1 MSSGARRPFDNLF
14 GAPDGTVALSDAD
27 WRRIQRRAERLAQR
41 GEQPPGIAG
50 VRDRARQQS
59 ELATEIGDALRAR
72 NVVLAQALIREGA
85 AVFGHDAMLAAV
97 EAQAS
102 ADHMEAMEAV
112 RRREADPGDQAGAYY
127 ESDYRTPYDESE
139 DF

>member
-1 MSSGARRPFDNLF
+1 MAAFDDLF
-14 GAPDGTVALSDAD
+14 GDATGATRLSEEDMG
-27 WRRIQRRAERLAQR
+27 RIARRAERRAR
-41 GEQPPGIAG
+41 YGRQPPGIAG

-85 AVFGHDAMLAAV
+85 AVFGHAAMVAAV

-102 ADHMEAMEAV
+102 ADHMEAMDAV
-112 RRREADPGDQAGAYY
+112 RRREADPGDQWPGDPEPDADDWGL
-127 ESDYRTPYDESE
+127 DDEPR
-139 DF
+139 